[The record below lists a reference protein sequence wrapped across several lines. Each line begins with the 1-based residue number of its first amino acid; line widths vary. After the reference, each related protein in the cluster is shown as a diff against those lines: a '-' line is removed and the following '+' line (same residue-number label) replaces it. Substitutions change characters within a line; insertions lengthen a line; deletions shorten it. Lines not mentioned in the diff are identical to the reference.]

1 MPQLSRVCDK
11 EGYKLGNVTLFKG
24 ALVFVG
30 VSAIHHDPEY
40 YPEPERYNPDR
51 FMPENKHLLVPYS
64 YLPFSL
70 GIKIILLPANLIY
83 NYIFLG
89 PRNCIAMRFAYQE
102 IKLCFANIVRKYKF
116 STTPETPAE
125 LKFKKGAG
133 LLIAEPF
140 QIKVEKR

>member
-1 MPQLSRVCDK
+1 MNRVCNK

-24 ALVFVG
+24 ELVLIG
-30 VSAIHHDPEY
+30 VSAIHHDSDN
-40 YPEPERYNPDR
+40 YPEPERFNPDR
-51 FMPENKHLLVPYS
+51 FMPENKDLLVPYS

-102 IKLCFANIVRKYKF
+102 IKLCFANIVRKYRF
-116 STTPETPAE
+116 STTPETPAK
-125 LKFKKGAG
+125 LTFKTGSG
-133 LLIAEPF
+133 LLIADPF
-140 QIKVEKR
+140 KIKVEKR